1 MALPG
6 LAAAIPVALKRRF
19 VSHLGSAGG
28 LLQTRHP
35 FNLRR
40 ADFQPT
46 IELEVPVVKTAARSL
61 IALWLLLAVPAAALA
76 DTWLIDPAHTTV
88 EFSVRHMMI
97 SNVKGRFNKVSGTIS
112 AEGTNPKSV
121 AIDAVIDASSIDT
134 RVDKRDQHLKS
145 PEFLDVAKYP
155 TITFKSKGAEAAGE
169 GKWKIKGDLTI
180 HGVTREVILDVDGP
194 TPSIKD
200 PMGNQR
206 VGASATTRIN
216 RKDFGLTWNKM
227 LEAGGALVGDEV
239 TISIDI
245 EAIHKS
251 APMAGGGA

>member
-1 MALPG
+1 M
-6 LAAAIPVALKRRF
+6 
-19 VSHLGSAGG
+19 
-28 LLQTRHP
+28 
-35 FNLRR
+35 
-40 ADFQPT
+40 
-46 IELEVPVVKTAARSL
+46 EVPVVKTGARVL
-61 IALWLLLAVPAAALA
+61 IALWCLIALPAAALA

-97 SNVKGRFNKVSGTIS
+97 SNVKGRFNKVSGTVY
-112 AEGTNPKSV
+112 AEGANPKSV
-121 AIDAVIDASSIDT
+121 AIDAVIDAASIDT

-180 HGVTREVILDVDGP
+180 HGVTRETVLDVNGP

-227 LEAGGALVGDEV
+227 LETGGALVGDEV

-245 EAIHKS
+245 EAIHKG
-251 APMAGGGA
+251 APMAGGGG